1 MITKKMLCF
10 DMDGTIADLYA
21 VPNWLEK
28 LRKGDPSPF
37 QDAAP
42 MWDMKALRN
51 ALLNAINKGWEV
63 RVITWLPPESP
74 PEYKKAVTAAKKE
87 WLARH
92 KFPAHKYHCVAYGTT
107 KAKCVFRSFY
117 EPPFILFDDNDKI
130 RNGWHLGDT
139 VDPQTTNIIEYIN
152 NLD

>member
-28 LRKGDPSPF
+28 LRDGDPSPF
-37 QDAAP
+37 RDAAP
-42 MWDMKALRN
+42 MWDMNALRN
-51 ALLNAINKGWEV
+51 ALLNAISNGWEV

-74 PEYKKAVTAAKKE
+74 LEYKKAVTAAKKE

-92 KFPAHKYHCVAYGTT
+92 KFPAHKCHCVAYGTT

-117 EPPFILFDDNDKI
+117 EPPFILFDDNGKI

>member
-1 MITKKMLCF
+1 MTKKMLCF

-28 LRKGDPSPF
+28 LRNGDPTPF
-37 QDAAP
+37 RDAAP
-42 MWDMKALRN
+42 MWDMEALRN
-51 ALLNAINKGWEV
+51 ALLKAINNGWEI
-63 RVITWLPPESP
+63 RVITWLPPEST

-87 WLARH
+87 WLARY
-92 KFPAHKYHCVAYGTT
+92 KFPAHKCHCVAYGTT
-107 KAKCVFRSFY
+107 KAKCVFHSFY

-130 RNGWHLGDT
+130 RHGWHLGDT
-139 VDPQTTNIIEYIN
+139 INPGETDIIEYIN